1 MQNLEKCT
9 RNPRFAEAMLA
20 GYLEPAQLASLT
32 RMEMD
37 GITTSLNS
45 MTEAEF
51 KQRVWTTKADLSI
64 STKTR
69 KGRGNAV
76 GSADVNGS
84 PRERG
89 HRGVLRFITSP
100 EPEESQPVTPQD
112 RGGDARPGD
121 SADTPQIIDLT

>member
-1 MQNLEKCT
+1 MDKMQNLEKCT

-51 KQRVWTTKADLSI
+51 KQRVWTTKADLSVCI
-64 STKTR
+64 GTKKSNSR
-69 KGRGNAV
+69 SCEQN
-76 GSADVNGS
+76 D
-84 PRERG
+84 
-89 HRGVLRFITSP
+89 
-100 EPEESQPVTPQD
+100 
-112 RGGDARPGD
+112 
-121 SADTPQIIDLT
+121 